1 MTRDNS
7 LELAQAEGTQTM
19 TFVVEDSNL
28 GGIAFTKWVLCFPR
42 SSLLDGWYSRP
53 R

>member
-28 GGIAFTKWVLCFPR
+28 GGIAFTNWMAGIHDRDETGQSRCR
-42 SSLLDGWYSRP
+42 SI
-53 R
+53 